1 MKKNILEAVGNT
13 PIVRLNKVGAHLDA
27 EIYAKLEYLN
37 PGNSVKDRVAPT
49 IVEEAEKSGRL
60 KPGGTIVEST
70 SGNTGAGLSMVAAV
84 KGYKCIFV
92 MPDKMSQEKIDRLKG
107 YGARVIVTPTNVEPE
122 DPRSYYSVAK
132 RIVEETP
139 NAILANQYHNP
150 CNPEAHYLSTGP
162 EIWRQ
167 ADGKVDVFIAG
178 MGTGGTISGVGKF
191 LKEKKGNV
199 KIIGADPI
207 GSILYDLFYKK
218 KVGKAQ
224 PYKVEGI
231 GEDFKPTSLEFEYI
245 DEVIQVNDRESLLMT
260 RRLAREEGIL
270 AGGSSGSVV
279 CAALKYAEKSGRKEI
294 IVVLFP
300 DSGLT
305 YLSKVYSDEWMRTNS
320 FLDYR
325 GTVRDLI
332 KYVPLISAKSNSLVS
347 EVFKEM
353 RDNGVS
359 QIPVIEDGSL
369 AGIINDKDLYEYL
382 LKSPKKEETIQDAG
396 VMDSDVPM
404 VKEHTP
410 IEDLH
415 EILMNRNAAVVV
427 NDEGKALDIITKID
441 VINYLFG

>member
-218 KVGKAQ
+218 RWARRSR
-224 PYKVEGI
+224 
-231 GEDFKPTSLEFEYI
+231 TRW
-245 DEVIQVNDRESLLMT
+245 RESARTLSRPVWNSNTLM
-260 RRLAREEGIL
+260 R
-270 AGGSSGSVV
+270 
-279 CAALKYAEKSGRKEI
+279 
-294 IVVLFP
+294 
-300 DSGLT
+300 
-305 YLSKVYSDEWMRTNS
+305 
-320 FLDYR
+320 
-325 GTVRDLI
+325 
-332 KYVPLISAKSNSLVS
+332 
-347 EVFKEM
+347 
-353 RDNGVS
+353 
-359 QIPVIEDGSL
+359 
-369 AGIINDKDLYEYL
+369 
-382 LKSPKKEETIQDAG
+382 
-396 VMDSDVPM
+396 
-404 VKEHTP
+404 
-410 IEDLH
+410 
-415 EILMNRNAAVVV
+415 
-427 NDEGKALDIITKID
+427 
-441 VINYLFG
+441 